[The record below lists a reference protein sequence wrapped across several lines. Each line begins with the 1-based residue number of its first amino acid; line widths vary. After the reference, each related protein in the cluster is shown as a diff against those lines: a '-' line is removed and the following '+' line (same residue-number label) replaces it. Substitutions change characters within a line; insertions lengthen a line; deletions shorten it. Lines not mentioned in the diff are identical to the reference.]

1 MNYLPIMSL
10 KRHQTFLITFRKLS
24 I

>member
-1 MNYLPIMSL
+1 MSS
-10 KRHQTFLITFRKLS
+10 KRHQAFLITFRKLS